1 MNSAQSYPTST
12 RRIRNGGARHRNQS
26 SPKKVHRH
34 VVQLRLGE
42 ILVGDAKLE
51 NGNGRR
57 AEQHVH
63 RARQAISYLAWRM
76 KTKSWLLTAA
86 LLAPAMLPAGLFAQD
101 TPPAPGVV
109 WQPRGAHALQ
119 EESAAKPHGQIGL
132 APGATY
138 TLAELIDLAEQHN
151 PETRVAWEEAKS
163 KADELG
169 IARSSLYPTLTA
181 VALAVSLRTATLIDE
196 YYHRQTEGIFEPVLR
211 VEYLVFDVG
220 GRSGEID
227 VAKANLLASN
237 LAFNDTHRRIIY
249 QVAEAYYR
257 LLNAQGQRQ
266 AAEFSLEN
274 ARAVE
279 QDAEARL
286 ENGLATK
293 PDELEA
299 TAARAQADFDLQA
312 AIGAV
317 DIARGDLATALG
329 VDPGTVF
336 AVQGIDQL
344 KLPSS
349 IADSV
354 DQEIDRAFS
363 QRPDLLLQLAR
374 LRAANASIK
383 QVRSEYFPTLS
394 FSGDGGMV
402 RAYGQQD
409 LLPGSYAAGE
419 TWTAQFELRWNL
431 FDGAR
436 REYRMAQANHDKKAA
451 QAQIDALRDQIAD
464 QVWTAYTNMRTA
476 FRQQQAAA
484 SLLTASQESYQA
496 AHESYGY
503 GVRNLL
509 DVVSA
514 QKTLAQARSED
525 VAARTQLLLTVTG
538 LAFQTADF
546 IQTQHWSPAP

>member
-1 MNSAQSYPTST
+1 MMRIAQSNP
-12 RRIRNGGARHRNQS
+12 S
-26 SPKKVHRH
+26 SPKWVRHEGVRNRMNTKV
-34 VVQLRLGE
+34 L
-42 ILVGDAKLE
+42 
-51 NGNGRR
+51 
-57 AEQHVH
+57 
-63 RARQAISYLAWRM
+63 
-76 KTKSWLLTAA
+76 LLTTA
-86 LLAPAMLPAGLFAQD
+86 LLAPAMPPAGLLAQGA
-101 TPPAPGVV
+101 PPVPIIT
-109 WQPRGAHALQ
+109 WQPKGVQAL
-119 EESAAKPHGQIGL
+119 EKESVTKPHDQINFSSDK
-132 APGATY
+132 TY
-138 TLAELIDLAEQHN
+138 TLADLIDLAEQHN

-169 IARSSLYPTLTA
+169 IAKSSLYPTLTA
-181 VALAVSLRTATLIDE
+181 VALAVSLRTATLIGE
-196 YYHRQTEGIFEPVLR
+196 YYHRQTEGIFEPILH

-227 VAKANLLASN
+227 IAKANLLASD

-249 QVAEAYYR
+249 QVAESYYR
-257 LLNAQGQRQ
+257 LLNAQGQRE
-266 AAEFSLEN
+266 AAETSLEN

-279 QDAEARL
+279 QDAKARL

-329 VDPGTVF
+329 IDPGTVF
-336 AVQGIDQL
+336 TVEGIDQL

-363 QRPDLLLQLAR
+363 QRPDLLEQLAR
-374 LRAANASIK
+374 LRAANAAIK
-383 QVRSEYFPTLS
+383 QARSDYFPALS
-394 FSGDGGMV
+394 FKGDGGMV

-419 TWTAQFELRWNL
+419 TWTAQLELRWNL

-436 REYRMAQANHDKKAA
+436 REYRIAQANHDKRAA

-464 QVWTAYTNMRTA
+464 QVWASYTNMRTA
-476 FRQQQAAA
+476 LRQQQAAT
-484 SLLTASQESYQA
+484 SLLAASQESYEA

-525 VAARTQLLLTVTG
+525 VSARTQLLLTVTS
-538 LAFQTADF
+538 LACQTADF
-546 IQTQHWSPAP
+546 IQTQRWSPAP

>member
-1 MNSAQSYPTST
+1 MRIAQLNPSSLKWMWYEGALNRMNS
-12 RRIRNGGARHRNQS
+12 
-26 SPKKVHRH
+26 KV
-34 VVQLRLGE
+34 L
-42 ILVGDAKLE
+42 
-51 NGNGRR
+51 
-57 AEQHVH
+57 
-63 RARQAISYLAWRM
+63 
-76 KTKSWLLTAA
+76 LLTTA
-86 LLAPAMLPAGLFAQD
+86 LLAPAMLPAGLIAQG
-101 TPPAPGVV
+101 TPPAPVMT
-109 WQPRGAHALQ
+109 WQPRGVQTL
-119 EESAAKPHGQIGL
+119 EKESAAKSHDQISI
-132 APGATY
+132 APDKTY
-138 TLAELIDLAEQHN
+138 TLADLIDLAEQHN
-151 PETRVAWEEAKS
+151 PDTRVAWEDAKS

-181 VALAVSLRTATLIDE
+181 VALAVSLRTATLIGE
-196 YYHRQTEGIFEPVLR
+196 YYHRQTEGIFEPILH

-227 VAKANLLASN
+227 IAKANLLASD

-257 LLNAQGQRQ
+257 LLNAQGQRE
-266 AAEFSLEN
+266 AAETSLEN

-279 QDAEARL
+279 QDAQSRL

-336 AVQGIDQL
+336 TVEGIDQL

-363 QRPDLLLQLAR
+363 QRPDLLQLLAR

-383 QVRSEYFPTLS
+383 QARSDYFPTLS
-394 FSGDGGMV
+394 FKGDGGMV

-419 TWTAQFELRWNL
+419 AWTAQLELRWNL

-436 REYRMAQANHDKKAA
+436 REYRIAQANHDKKAA

-464 QVWTAYTNMRTA
+464 QVWASYTNMRTA
-476 FRQQQAAA
+476 LRQQQAAT
-484 SLLTASQESYQA
+484 SLLAASQESYEA

-514 QKTLAQARSED
+514 QKALAQAQSED
-525 VAARTQLLLTVTG
+525 VSARTQLLLTVTS